1 MSNSGQLPRR
11 PAADVADIPAPS
23 DGTPAP
29 AASAQVIAQDGS
41 LIATV
46 ARRFRPA
53 EPGEAG
59 PEVVVSV
66 QGDLD
71 LDTAPLAQATLIQAL
86 EGAERVC
93 LELSG
98 VSFFGAAGVRVVV
111 AAQLHAASLG
121 RQLRLSGVHG
131 ITERVLVLT
140 GVYRE
145 D

>member
-1 MSNSGQLPRR
+1 MSDSGQLPRR
-11 PAADVADIPAPS
+11 PAPDVADIPAPG
-23 DGTPAP
+23 DGIPAP

-41 LIATV
+41 VIATV
-46 ARRFRPA
+46 ARRVRPP

-98 VSFFGAAGVRVVV
+98 VSFFGAAGVRVVI
-111 AAQLHAASLG
+111 AAQLRAASLG
-121 RQLRLSGVHG
+121 RQLRLSGVRG

-145 D
+145 G

>member
-1 MSNSGQLPRR
+1 MSTSGRLPRR
-11 PAADVADIPAPS
+11 SPPEVAIIAAPVQGTPVPAAGAR
-23 DGTPAP
+23 
-29 AASAQVIAQDGS
+29 VIAQDGS
-41 LIATV
+41 VIAAV
-46 ARRFRPA
+46 SRRVRPA

-86 EGAERVC
+86 DGAERVC
-93 LELSG
+93 LELSE
-98 VSFFGAAGVRVVV
+98 VRFFGAAGVRVVI
-111 AAQLHAASLG
+111 AAQQHAASLG

-131 ITERVLVLT
+131 ITERILVLT